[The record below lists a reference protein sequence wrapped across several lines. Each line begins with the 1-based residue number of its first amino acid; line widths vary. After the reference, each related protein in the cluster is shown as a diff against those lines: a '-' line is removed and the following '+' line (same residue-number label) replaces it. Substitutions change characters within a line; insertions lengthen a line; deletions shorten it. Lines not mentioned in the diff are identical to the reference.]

1 VQAIRL
7 FLTVLLW
14 PAALLGL
21 RAQEVPRV
29 RNFSPTDYGGQNQ
42 NWSLSESPEG
52 WLYVGNN
59 GGLLECDGAR
69 WTKFDL
75 PEGQVVRA
83 TAVGPRGEIF
93 CGGFGEFGYW
103 QKGGDGRLFY
113 TSLSQ
118 QLASERLG
126 KEEIWH
132 IFLGVDCVFF
142 QSFSIVYKFDYQQVT
157 ELKPPGAVMFGAA
170 VGERVWIPVIG
181 QGLCEILPSGKF
193 KFVPGSEILKDEIVQ
208 FLVPNGAGGLW
219 AGTTNHGIFE
229 VADGQCRA
237 WPHPRN
243 ADFKKQQLNKALA
256 LRGGGWAI
264 GTILGGVYVLDANGR
279 LRYHLDRSCG
289 LQNNTVLSLVES
301 RDGNLWVG
309 LDRGIDWVQ
318 LHSPLTF
325 FSDQTGRIGTVYS
338 AAQWQ
343 GRLYLGT
350 NQGVFSAAFRT
361 REARRT
367 PDFRLV
373 EGTQGQV
380 WQLQVFGSELL
391 VGHNG
396 GTFSIRGDAAHKI
409 SDVTGGWCTVRAPS
423 RADCLLQSTYTGLIC
438 LKKDAK
444 GAWAFSHRLADFGE
458 PLREICF
465 DSLHKIWWGVHPNR
479 GLWHLEIDSALQ
491 RVVRAR
497 SFGRAQGLPSDYH
510 LDLTT
515 INAQLYVNTEQHPV
529 RPLRDVPGDYWRFE
543 GQSLGAF
550 PRYKWLAGEAG
561 DYFVL
566 EGDNVWWDTGAP
578 RRDLLPL
585 RLVSRYEQVV
595 ALPDSTY
602 LFCLENGYAIL
613 DRRSARVANEAA
625 SAPAPVLR
633 WAATA
638 DGTTFAPAK
647 DWTFAYAQ
655 NSLKFVF
662 ALPFFERAPRFSWR
676 LDGFSKQWSDWQTS
690 AEKEFTNLPEG
701 RHTFRVRSDLGGVET
716 AISFRILPPW
726 YRSKAAYLA
735 YGLLIISFLWAIE
748 RYNRRRLDRQRAR
761 LEAEKEREILMLEV
775 ENQSRELSNAAF
787 NLIRKNEAMQAL
799 KDELLAAP
807 PDSKTALQKIA
818 RRIDEHLE
826 GDHDWAVF
834 EESFNR
840 VHDDFF
846 KRLLHDFPELTPGDL
861 RLAAYLKMNLSSK
874 EIAPLLNISIR
885 GVENKR
891 YRLRKKLG
899 LPEDAN
905 LAEFI
910 IGF

>member
-7 FLTVLLW
+7 LL
-14 PAALLGL
+14 AALFSMAALSGAC
-21 RAQEVPRV
+21 AQEVPRV
-29 RNFSPTDYGGQNQ
+29 RNFLPNDYGSQNQ
-42 NWSLSESPEG
+42 NWSLAQSPEG
-52 WLYVGNN
+52 WLYAGNN

-69 WTKFDL
+69 WRRFDL
-75 PEGQVVRA
+75 PEGQVVRT
-83 TAVGPRGEIF
+83 TAIGPEGEVF

-103 QKGGDGRLFY
+103 QKGADGRLFY

-118 QLASERLG
+118 QVASERLS

-132 IFLGVDCVFF
+132 IFQGPGCVYF
-142 QSFSIVYKFDYQQVT
+142 QSFSLLYKFDYQAVS
-157 ELKPPGAVMFGAA
+157 EMKPPGAVMFGAA
-170 VGERVWIPVIG
+170 VGARVWIPVIG
-181 QGLCEILPSGKF
+181 QGLCEILPDGKF
-193 KFVPGSEILKDEIVQ
+193 QFVPGSEILKDEIVQ

-229 VADGQCRA
+229 VADGQCRP
-237 WPHPRN
+237 WPHPLN

-256 LRGGGWAI
+256 LREGGWAI
-264 GTILGGVYVLDANGR
+264 GTILGGVYVLDAKAR
-279 LRYHLDRSCG
+279 LRHHLDRSRG
-289 LQNNTVLSLVES
+289 LQNNTVLSLAED

-318 LHSPLTF
+318 LRSPLTF
-325 FSDQTGRIGTVYS
+325 FSDQTGQIGTVYS
-338 AAQWQ
+338 AAKWQ

-350 NQGVFSAAFRT
+350 NQGVFSETFP
-361 REARRT
+361 ARAVRQT
-367 PDFRLV
+367 QDFRLV

-380 WQLQVFGSELL
+380 WQLQVFGNELL
-391 VGHNG
+391 AGHNG
-396 GTFSIRGDAAHKI
+396 GTFSIRGSTARKI
-409 SDVTGGWCTVRAPS
+409 SDVTGGWCTVRVPA

-438 LKKDAK
+438 LKKDPS
-444 GAWAFSHRLADFGE
+444 GTWAFSHRLADFGE

-465 DSLHKIWWGVHPNR
+465 DSLHGVWWGVHPNR
-479 GLWHLEIDSALQ
+479 GLWQLEIDSALR
-491 RVVRAR
+491 RVVRAQ
-497 SFGRAQGLPSDYH
+497 SFGRAQGLPLDYH
-510 LDLTT
+510 LDLTS
-515 INAQLYVNTEQHPV
+515 INGQLYINTEEY
-529 RPLRDVPGDYWRFE
+529 PLTPTFLPDQTWRFE
-543 GQSLGAF
+543 RRGQGEI
-550 PRYKWLAGEAG
+550 PRHKFLAGEGG

-566 EGDNVWWDTGAP
+566 DGDNLWLGSGAQ
-578 RRDLLPL
+578 RRELLPL
-585 RLVSRYEQVV
+585 RLVSRYENVV
-595 ALPDSTY
+595 SLPADSTY

-613 DRRSARVANEAA
+613 DRHLLRDPAKA
-625 SAPAPVLR
+625 SALPAPLLR
-633 WAATA
+633 WVE
-638 DGTTFAPAK
+638 TTEGKTLPPAEGH
-647 DWTFAYAQ
+647 TFAYAQ

-662 ALPFFERAPRFSWR
+662 ALPFFDRPPRFSWR

-701 RHTFRVRSDLGGVET
+701 RYTFRVRSDLNGAEAT
-716 AISFRILPPW
+716 LSFRVAPPW
-726 YRSKAAYLA
+726 YRSRLAYFL
-735 YGLLIISFLWAIE
+735 YGLLIISFLWMVE

-761 LEAEKEREILMLEV
+761 LEAEKEREILVLEV

-799 KDELLAAP
+799 KDELLASP
-807 PDSKTALQKIA
+807 PDSKTALHKIA

-826 GDHDWAVF
+826 SDHDWAVF

-846 KRLLHDFPELTPGDL
+846 KRLLHEFPELTPGDL

-905 LAEFI
+905 LAEVI